1 MKREKRTIGLNGR
14 GIWNWSILC
23 VFLGLAVACGGSD
36 GNDDPQPGEPGEEGT
51 LVLKADRDTVDN
63 SGYDAVNFTVWLGDK
78 DVTAASSVV
87 NQVTHEEV
95 KSNTFLPTEKVAK
108 GAYTFK
114 ATYKSK
120 ESAAVKVTV
129 INGESYAKHLFM
141 MYFTSVFCNK
151 CPLVTRAI
159 AEEIIPM
166 SPGRVDVMALHG
178 DMSNVPDPFTLQHT
192 HTLLTKFNLPGYP
205 SIIIDHETTW
215 NALRDEEQFKES
227 LGEIGLAGIA
237 LKSSVDANRKLAVEV
252 RVKSRKDF
260 EQPCTVV
267 VVLVEDNLY
276 SQMTTFD
283 WVVRNFLTD
292 IYGDK
297 ESTGTGSIGRN
308 KEWSRTFHFALPDT
322 YKTENMRVLAYV
334 LDAEGKALNSRQVKL
349 GGQVDFEIVND

>member
-1 MKREKRTIGLNGR
+1 MKREKRTIGLNSR

-36 GNDDPQPGEPGEEGT
+36 GNDDPQPEGPGEEGT

-63 SGYDAVNFTVWLGDK
+63 SGYEPVNFTVWLGDK

-95 KSNTFLPTEKVAK
+95 KSKTFLPTEKVAK

-129 INGESYAKHLFM
+129 INGVSYAKHLFL
-141 MYFTSVFCNK
+141 MYFTSVYCPK
-151 CPLVTRAI
+151 CPLYTKAI
-159 AEEIIPM
+159 AEEVIPM

-178 DMSNVPDPFTLQHT
+178 NSTSWPDPFLLEHT
-192 HTLLTKFNLPGYP
+192 YTLLTHFSLPGYP
-205 SIIIDHETTW
+205 SLIIDHQATW
-215 NALRDEEQFKES
+215 NILRDEEQFKES

-237 LKSSVDANRKLAVEV
+237 IKSSVDANRELTAEV
-252 RVKSRKDF
+252 RVKSRRDF
-260 EQPCTVV
+260 EQPCTVA
-267 VVLVEDNLY
+267 VVLMEDGLTAN
-276 SQMTTFD
+276 METFD
-283 WVVRNFLTD
+283 WVVREYLTD

-308 KEWSRTFHFALPDT
+308 KEWSKTFHFTLPDE
-322 YKTENMRVLAYV
+322 YKTENMKLLAYV
-334 LDAEGKALNSRQVKL
+334 VTAEGEALNSRQVKL
-349 GGQVDFEIVND
+349 GEQVDFEIVND

>member
-1 MKREKRTIGLNGR
+1 MKGEKRTIGLNGR

-36 GNDDPQPGEPGEEGT
+36 GNDDPQPVGPGEEGT

-63 SGYDAVNFTVWLGDK
+63 SGYEPVNFTVWLGDK

-129 INGESYAKHLFM
+129 INGVSYAKHLFM
-141 MYFTSVFCNK
+141 MYFTSVFCPN

-159 AEEIIPM
+159 AEEIMPM

-178 DMSNVPDPFTLQHT
+178 DMRSWPDPFTLEQT
-192 HTLLTKFNLPGYP
+192 STLLTHFNLPGYP
-205 SIIIDHETTW
+205 SIIIDHQTKW
-215 NALRDEEQFKES
+215 NALRDEEQFTES

-237 LKSSVDANRKLAVEV
+237 IKSSVDASRQLTVEI
-252 RVKSRKDF
+252 RVKARKDF
-260 EQPCTVV
+260 EQPCTVA
-267 VVLVEDNLY
+267 VVLIEDGLKGNGENC
-276 SQMTTFD
+276 D
-283 WVVRNFLTD
+283 WVVREFLTGT
-292 IYGDK
+292 YGDK
-297 ESTGTGSIGRN
+297 ENTGTGNIGRN
-308 KEWSRTFHFALPDT
+308 KEWSRTFQFALPDT
-322 YKTENMRVLAYV
+322 YKTENMRVLSYV
-334 LDAEGKALNSRQVKL
+334 LDAEGKAMNSRQVKL
-349 GGQVDFEIVND
+349 GEQVDYEIVND

>member
-36 GNDDPQPGEPGEEGT
+36 GNDDPQPVGPGEEGT

-63 SGYDAVNFTVWLGDK
+63 SGYEPVNFTVWLGDK

-141 MYFTSVFCNK
+141 MYFTSVYCVY
-151 CPLVTRAI
+151 CPTWTKAI
-159 AEEIIPM
+159 AEEVMPM

-178 DMSNVPDPFTLQHT
+178 DLRGAPDPFTSQYT
-192 HTLLTKFNLPGYP
+192 YTMMMNFNLNGYP
-205 SIIIDHETTW
+205 SVMIDAKTKW
-215 NALRDEEQFKES
+215 NAEVDQLKASME
-227 LGEIGLAGIA
+227 EIGLAGIA
-237 LKSSVDANRKLAVEV
+237 MKSSVDANRQLTAEV
-252 RVKSRKDF
+252 RVKARKDF

-267 VVLVEDNLY
+267 VVLVEDGL
-276 SQMTTFD
+276 SAQMDTFN

-308 KEWSRTFHFALPDT
+308 KEWSRTFKFTLPDT
-322 YKTENMRVLAYV
+322 YKTENMKVLAYV
-334 LDAEGKALNSRQVKL
+334 LDADGKALNSRQVKL
-349 GGQVDFEIVND
+349 GEQVDYEIVND